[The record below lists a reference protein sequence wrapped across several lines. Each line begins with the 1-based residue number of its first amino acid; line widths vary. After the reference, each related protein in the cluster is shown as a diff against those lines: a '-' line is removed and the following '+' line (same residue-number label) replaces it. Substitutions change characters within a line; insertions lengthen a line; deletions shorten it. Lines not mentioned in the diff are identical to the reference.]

1 MKKKKLL
8 NSETL
13 MEMVANQSVKS
24 FWNKVKNAKPKSGKS
39 SEIVIYDMIDDYAL
53 KSVRRQMANAKGD
66 ITVKINSW
74 GGDVFAGFAI
84 FNELSEYEKGKV
96 TTKVMGMAASAAALI
111 FMAGDKR
118 YMKEQSMLMFHKSWN
133 FAMGNADDL
142 RETAALLDKIDAMM
156 ISLLDSK
163 LSIDGSMNDFLLKEE
178 FLTLAEAV
186 DIKAAE
192 NMDDDDMKNMDDD
205 DTHNMDDDD
214 MKNMDDDDTHN
225 MDDDDMKNMD
235 DDDTHNMDDDDMKNM
250 DDDEPKD
257 ADDDKPYEE
266 DVKDALARKRLFIEN
281 EIQAMKNHRRFR
293 I

>member
-84 FNELSEYEKGKV
+84 FNELSEYDKGKV

-118 YMKEQSMLMFHKSWN
+118 YMKDQSMLMFHKSWN

-178 FLTLAEAV
+178 FLTLSEAKA
-186 DIKAAE
+186 IKAADE
-192 NMDDDDMKNMDDD
+192 DDEPKGEV
-205 DTHNMDDDD
+205 
-214 MKNMDDDDTHN
+214 
-225 MDDDDMKNMD
+225 
-235 DDDTHNMDDDDMKNM
+235 
-250 DDDEPKD
+250 DDEPKD
-257 ADDDKPYEE
+257 ETDDEPKGEVDDEPKDETDDEPKGEVDDEPKDETDDEPKDEDDDKPYEE